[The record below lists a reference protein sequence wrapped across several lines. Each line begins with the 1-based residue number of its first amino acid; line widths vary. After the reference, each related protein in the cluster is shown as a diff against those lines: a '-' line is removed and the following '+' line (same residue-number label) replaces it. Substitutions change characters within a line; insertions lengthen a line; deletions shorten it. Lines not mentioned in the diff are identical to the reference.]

1 MNEFGPKMNKTA
13 LIIYICACVHVPRK
27 ALWRTKREKNGC
39 RVENS

>member
-27 ALWRTKREKNGC
+27 ALREDKKR
-39 RVENS
+39 